1 MHYRETSTE
10 LESLLLFLIS
20 ILMQQ
25 TFVEP
30 FMCESHSSM
39 AHRLCTI
46 LSRGWGQIE
55 SPEELFKQIDVRV
68 LLQTN

>member
-1 MHYRETSTE
+1 
-10 LESLLLFLIS
+10 
-20 ILMQQ
+20 
-25 TFVEP
+25 
-30 FMCESHSSM
+30 MCESHSSM